1 MTVSRE
7 HTTVLQTQS
16 EENKMEVVNET
27 NSHKC
32 SGQALPKAEVK
43 PLVYR
48 VEEVAAMLAISLR
61 AAYNLCNSTKEFKVL
76 HIGNSIRV
84 SKESFDEWFGR
95 AT

>member
-1 MTVSRE
+1 MTVLRE
-7 HTTVLQTQS
+7 QATVLQTQK
-16 EENKMEVVNET
+16 EENKMEVVTET

-32 SGQALPKAEVK
+32 SEQALSKTEVK

-48 VEEVAAMLAISLR
+48 VEEIAAMLAISLR
-61 AAYNLCNSTKEFKVL
+61 AAYNLCNSTKEFRVL

>member
-1 MTVSRE
+1 MSRAQA
-7 HTTVLQTQS
+7 TVLHTQN

-32 SGQALPKAEVK
+32 SEQALTKTEVK

-48 VEEVAAMLAISLR
+48 VEEVASMLAISLR

>member
-1 MTVSRE
+1 MAVSRAQA
-7 HTTVLQTQS
+7 TVLHTQN

-32 SGQALPKAEVK
+32 SEQALTKTEVK

-48 VEEVAAMLAISLR
+48 VEEVASMLAISLR

>member
-1 MTVSRE
+1 MARAQA
-7 HTTVLQTQS
+7 TVLHIQN

-32 SGQALPKAEVK
+32 SEQALPKTEVK

>member
-1 MTVSRE
+1 MTVSRD
-7 HTTVLQTQS
+7 HTTVLQTPN

>member
-1 MTVSRE
+1 MTVSRKQA
-7 HTTVLQTQS
+7 TVLQTQN

-32 SGQALPKAEVK
+32 SEKALSKTEVK

-48 VEEVAAMLAISLR
+48 VEEIAAMLAISLR

-84 SKESFDEWFGR
+84 CKESFDEWFGR